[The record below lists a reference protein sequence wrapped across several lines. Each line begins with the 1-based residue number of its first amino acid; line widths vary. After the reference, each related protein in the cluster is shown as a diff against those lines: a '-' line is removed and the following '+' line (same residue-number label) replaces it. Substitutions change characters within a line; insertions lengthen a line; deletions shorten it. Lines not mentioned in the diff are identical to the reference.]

1 MNALAPQRLYGRR
14 KGKRL
19 RPTQAALLRD
29 LLPRL
34 SIALPAEGATL
45 DPRALFEAPVAEVWL
60 EIGFG
65 GGEHLA
71 ALAAANPTVGFIG
84 CEPFVNGVAKL
95 LATVARDGLAN
106 VRVLPGDARPLLT
119 ALAPRSI
126 ARAFILFPDPWP
138 KARHHKR
145 RIVSGETLDA
155 LARALVPGAELRLAT
170 DDADYAL
177 WMLEL
182 AGRHAAFAGPDPATP
197 LASLTERPADW
208 PRTRYE
214 QKAVAAGRNPAY
226 LLYRRR

>member
-1 MNALAPQRLYGRR
+1 MNALARARLYGRH

-19 RPTQAALLRD
+19 RPAQAALLRD
-29 LLPRL
+29 LLPTL
-34 SIALPAEGATL
+34 AIEPSSEDAAL
-45 DPRALFEAPVAEVWL
+45 DPRPLFDPAAREIWL

-71 ALAAANPTVGFIG
+71 ALAAANPEIDFIG

-95 LATVARDGLAN
+95 LALIARDGLRN
-106 VRVLPGDARPLLT
+106 VRIHMGDARLLLA
-119 ALAPRSI
+119 ALAARSI
-126 ARAFILFPDPWP
+126 GRAFILFPDPWP

-145 RIVSGETLDA
+145 RIVAAETLDL

-177 WMLEL
+177 WMLDH
-182 AGRHAAFAGPDPATP
+182 AGRHPGFEGPEPTTELGDLQARPDGWPA
-197 LASLTERPADW
+197 
-208 PRTRYE
+208 TRYE
-214 QKAVAAGRNPAY
+214 AKARAAGRIPAF